1 MNSGSAMIL
10 NMDPAILTALRED
23 VTSEDVSTNAIMRE
37 PKEGRADLI
46 CKQDGVIC
54 GLDVFARVFELLE
67 SGAHFQTTYRDG
79 DPVKKGDLIGVIYAD
94 IRTLLTGERTALNF
108 LQRMSGIATNTRK
121 MVDIL
126 EGKHTKLL
134 DTRKT
139 TPGLRIFEKYAVR
152 CGGAINHRYNL
163 SDCVMMKDNHIG
175 AAGSITKAVQ
185 MARDYVSFVTKIEVE
200 CETLDMV
207 REAADC
213 GADIIMLDNMDNET
227 MREAVAI
234 INGRAVTECSG
245 NVTAERL
252 LEIAD
257 IGVDFVSSGALTY
270 ASPAMD
276 ISLKNL
282 TSIE

>member
-1 MNSGSAMIL
+1 MIL

-37 PKEGRADLI
+37 PKHGKAELI

-67 SGAHFQTTYRDG
+67 RDAHFETTYRDG
-79 DPVKKGDLIGVIYAD
+79 DTVKKGELIGIIYAD

-108 LQRMSGIATNTRK
+108 LQRMSGIATNTHK
-121 MVDIL
+121 MVSIL

-152 CGGAINHRYNL
+152 CGGGTNHRYNL
-163 SDCVMMKDNHIG
+163 SDCVMMKDNHIC

-185 MARDYVSFVTKIEVE
+185 MARDYVSFVTKVEVE
-200 CETLDMV
+200 CETLEMV

-227 MREAVAI
+227 MRKAVEI
-234 INGRAVTECSG
+234 VNGRAETECSG

-252 LEIAD
+252 LEIAE
-257 IGVDFVSSGALTY
+257 IGVDYVSSGALTY

>member
-10 NMDPAILTALRED
+10 NMDPAILNALRED

-37 PKEGRADLI
+37 PREGRADLI

-67 SGAHFQTTYRDG
+67 SDAHFQTTYRDG
-79 DPVKKGDLIGVIYAD
+79 DLVKKGELIGVIYAD

-126 EGKHTKLL
+126 EGKNTKLL

-152 CGGAINHRYNL
+152 CGGATNHRYNL
-163 SDCVMMKDNHIG
+163 SDCVMMKDNHIC

>member
-1 MNSGSAMIL
+1 
-10 NMDPAILTALRED
+10 MDNIIEINHLHKSFGD
-23 VTSEDVSTNAIMRE
+23 VKAVQ
-37 PKEGRADLI
+37 DLS
-46 CKQDGVIC
+46 
-54 GLDVFARVFELLE
+54 FR
-67 SGAHFQTTYRDG
+67 
-79 DPVKKGDLIGVIYAD
+79 VKKGELIGVIYAD
-94 IRTLLTGERTALNF
+94 IRTLLTGEHTALNF

-152 CGGAINHRYNL
+152 CGGATNHRYNL
-163 SDCVMMKDNHIG
+163 SDCVMMKDNHIC

>member
-10 NMDPAILTALRED
+10 NMDPSILNALRED

-37 PKEGRADLI
+37 PKKGKADLI

-67 SGAHFQTTYRDG
+67 RDARFETTYRDG
-79 DPVKKGDLIGVIYAD
+79 DLVKKGELIGVIYAD
-94 IRTLLTGERTALNF
+94 IRTLLTGERTALNY

-126 EGKHTKLL
+126 AGKHTKLL

-152 CGGAINHRYNL
+152 CGGGTNHRYNL

-200 CETLDMV
+200 CETLEMV
-207 REAADC
+207 REAAEC

-227 MREAVAI
+227 MRKAVAI
-234 INGRAVTECSG
+234 VDGRAETECSG

-252 LEIAD
+252 LEIAE
-257 IGVDFVSSGALTY
+257 IGVDYVSSGALTY

-282 TSIE
+282 APIE